1 MKVTSYKQLGEKL
14 KDTTYNTVNYDVTT
28 KSVGR
33 LIDVLVSTG
42 EGSFILGLKQGV
54 DGTADTYVEAV
65 QASFKAVEMH
75 IPDADLNI
83 LGSISN
89 TMNETAEH
97 RRQVFQQV
105 QTRHHGKAV

>member
-14 KDTTYNTVNYDVTT
+14 KDTTYNTVNYDGTT
-28 KSVGR
+28 KSVGH

-42 EGSFILGLKQGV
+42 EESFILELKQGV
-54 DGTADTYVEAV
+54 DGTADTYVEAL
-65 QASFKAVEMH
+65 QASFNAVEMH

-89 TMNETAEH
+89 TMSDWCMAIYIH
-97 RRQVFQQV
+97 LYIIFI
-105 QTRHHGKAV
+105 